1 MAEAS
6 GIRDLPKQGVQ
17 SILEGFSIDD
27 SERSLPQVPNKTL
40 GRSSVSQTLSS
51 SFNRLRRGI
60 TNRIGKHT
68 SQPQHQTSNEIDTD
82 QLSPTS
88 LCTHLIAYQ
97 AMVRTLHE
105 QNDHNAELLGRLEAA
120 VTEKDTEI
128 SRLRNEEMEK
138 ELRLQAQHRD
148 FQAQLSAEQTAHEQ
162 VTNTLELMRQ
172 ELEAQNGPNPMDFS
186 VTDNADLTRERDKA
200 EQEKR
205 KLAEELERTKTDYE
219 QALAS
224 KNHEVSLEIER
235 IKKHMEEQM
244 RKERAEATR
253 TSEHQLQ
260 SIMSE
265 LSSLKDKHEK
275 DTKERKVKEKTLLEN
290 IKASIDPVLK
300 LDHKTSDQI
309 GVGARL
315 KHLQEEVTNYLPP
328 TVNKKRGAAV
338 TTDDTFGN
346 LTLGGYR
353 DAKHV
358 HFASTPIRPEI
369 SNINLTP
376 PRTHKE
382 ETIAESVLHNTMQML
397 ASEFKRTREPK
408 IQKFRGG
415 TSSGALLVFKSWMQ
429 DIECAIKD
437 RNLNNEEALQLVKE
451 FSEGCA
457 RDNINF
463 YLEVTDSPSVDGL
476 FENLRQV
483 FLSGE
488 DGQQMLAEFYS
499 CVQNQKESVKEFGK
513 SLLQIARKI
522 MTTKP
527 EFKVDID
534 NTLKARFADGL
545 RDHYHQA
552 MAREMICSRPTLSYV
567 AYKSEV
573 LKTLGPNV
581 KPRSITTSKLET
593 SDIESPPKKRKR
605 ESELDQKINAAIEE
619 NRKLSERL
627 SAFNPKTITDTVINA
642 VQGNYQSNKPAGFAP
657 KQFKPSQFYGKPC
670 EPQLVPGTDGS
681 LKPEIDCN
689 YCKDLGHLKYNCPKL
704 KEKEARMAGHR
715 DYNKSK
721 KEN

>member
-1 MAEAS
+1 ME
-6 GIRDLPKQGVQ
+6 
-17 SILEGFSIDD
+17 
-27 SERSLPQVPNKTL
+27 NTL
-40 GRSSVSQTLSS
+40 
-51 SFNRLRRGI
+51 
-60 TNRIGKHT
+60 
-68 SQPQHQTSNEIDTD
+68 SQPQHQTSNEIDAD

-88 LCTHLIAYQ
+88 LRTHLTAYQ
-97 AMVRTLHE
+97 ATVRTLHE
-105 QNDHNAELLGRLEAA
+105 QNDHNAELLGHLEAA
-120 VTEKDTEI
+120 VTEKDAEI
-128 SRLRNEEMEK
+128 SRLHNEEMEK
-138 ELRLQAQHRD
+138 DLRLQAQHRD
-148 FQAQLSAEQTAHEQ
+148 FQAQLSAEQTAREQ

-172 ELEAQNGPNPMDFS
+172 ELEALKEAQNGPNPMDFS

-200 EQEKR
+200 EQEKH

-219 QALAS
+219 QALTS
-224 KNHEVSLEIER
+224 KNREVSLEIER

-265 LSSLKDKHEK
+265 LCSLKDKHER
-275 DTKERKVKEKTLLEN
+275 DTKEKKVEEKTLLEN

-328 TVNKKRGAAV
+328 TVNKKWGATV
-338 TTDDTFGN
+338 TTDDTFGD

-382 ETIAESVLHNTMQML
+382 ETIAESVLHNTMQTL

-415 TSSGALLVFKSWMQ
+415 TSFGTLLVFKSWMQ
-429 DIECAIKD
+429 DIECAIRD

-451 FSEGCA
+451 FSEGCV

-463 YLEVTDSPSVDGL
+463 YLEVMDSPSVDGL

-499 CVQNQKESVKEFGK
+499 RVQNQKESVKEFGE

-534 NTLKARFADGL
+534 NTLKAHFTDGL

-552 MAREMICSRPTLSYV
+552 MAREMIRSRPTLSYV

-619 NRKLSERL
+619 NWKLSERL
-627 SAFNPKTITDTVINA
+627 SAFDPKTITDMVINA

-681 LKPEIDCN
+681 LKPEINCN